1 MDVDDAAKVLK
12 ELGHPHRLRVFK
24 RLVKAGFCGLPVG
37 SLTEDLGIPHSSM
50 THHISHLVGAGLITQ
65 NRRGRVLQCV
75 PQYQRLWDVISFLQ
89 EECCVE
95 EPVEAGEA
103 CWKS

>member
-24 RLVKAGFCGLPVG
+24 RLVKAGFSGLPVG
-37 SLTEDLGIPHSSM
+37 SLTEDLNIPHSSM
-50 THHISHLVGAGLITQ
+50 THHISHLVSAGLITQ
-65 NRRGRVLQCV
+65 QRHGRVLQCV
-75 PQYQRLWDVISFLQ
+75 PQYSRLWDVISFLQ

-95 EPVEAGEA
+95 DPFEA
-103 CWKS
+103 CEAS